1 MEFACVL
8 GAGEVLRVGGA
19 QLHGDHLTTGLVSP
33 EFDGAPH
40 LLVVGGGRVPL
51 DVDLEPLVV
60 PGDEVPVLDLP
71 CGPYPL
77 GGARG
82 RGVLEGQ
89 LHPGTDGVFGIQGS
103 GLLFGPALRLGS
115 WLWRG
120 FGLCGGLVLLRT
132 LAAPGSG
139 LSLLGRCALGLL
151 YGCVARCKHGVF
163 AGSWDVGLG
172 RGDGVLQLEH
182 LLGHEA
188 KHFLGLLQGV
198 GRGPGPGEEPVPGA
212 CPVAAHVGRVAGGVA
227 CPRWGA
233 FRGDGAF
240 WRPLCPV
247 EGVVQRFPGCLW
259 GVGDACGE
267 LQAVPSAWWGRD
279 FVVGGV
285 CCCPSDLA
293 VVVPFH
299 RPPGVPVF
307 EDVNLRGGRGGV
319 HGVPADEL
327 DGADRRVGLRGRS
340 HVEDLV
346 DVLGSRARVGGV
358 LRCLG

>member
-1 MEFACVL
+1 MDFARVL

-19 QLHGDHLTTGLVSP
+19 QLHGDHLTTSLVSP
-33 EFDGAPH
+33 EFYGAPQ

-89 LHPGTDGVFGIQGS
+89 LHPGADGVFGIQGS
-103 GLLFGPALRLGS
+103 GFLFGPALRLGP

-120 FGLCGGLVLLRT
+120 LGLCGGLALLRT

-139 LSLLGRCALGLL
+139 LSPLGRCALGLP

-163 AGSWDVGLG
+163 AGGCYIGLG
-172 RGDGVLQLEH
+172 REDGVLQLEH

-188 KHFLGLLQGV
+188 KHFLGLLRGV
-198 GRGPGPGEEPVPGA
+198 GRVRGPGEEPVPGA

-233 FRGDGAF
+233 FRGEGAL
-240 WRPLCPV
+240 WRPLRPV

-267 LQAVPSAWWGRD
+267 SQAVSSAWWGRD
-279 FVVGGV
+279 FAVGGV
-285 CCCPSDLA
+285 CRFPSDLA

-299 RPPGVPVF
+299 RPPGVSLF
-307 EDVNLRGGRGGV
+307 EDVDLRGGRGGV

-327 DGADRRVGLRGRS
+327 DGADRRVGLRGCS

-346 DVLGSRARVGGV
+346 DVLGGGARVGGV